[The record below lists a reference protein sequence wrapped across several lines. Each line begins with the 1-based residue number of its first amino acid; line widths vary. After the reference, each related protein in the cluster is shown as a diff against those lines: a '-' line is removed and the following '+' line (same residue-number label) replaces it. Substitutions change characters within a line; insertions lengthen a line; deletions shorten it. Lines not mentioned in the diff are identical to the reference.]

1 MMIVFLIWQHHTF
14 VFNGN
19 LDHALIR
26 LDAADA

>member
-1 MMIVFLIWQHHTF
+1 MVVFLIWQNHTF

-26 LDAADA
+26 LDDADA